1 MQHES
6 CKSLCRVL
14 HLLPLRKFA
23 AKKEESVFSLAMGH
37 LCLTPCISALLL
49 KLLPVPLNSFTDRC
63 VFLSNCIDFTC
74 FRPLDYLWRLTS
86 QGHLHEMFW
95 MVMPK
100 PFPTVE
106 QAMWI
111 MKSWRN
117 NGFFF
122 RFFFLNKCQIS
133 TVVVR
138 SSHLTTWWTVV
149 SLNGALSIETAA
161 ESMCVILHELC
172 LDIYSLQGQC
182 CSVILL
188 IVI

>member
-1 MQHES
+1 METNTNSSKSPGPWVIRTGGHS
-6 CKSLCRVL
+6 CNMSCVTLFVEFCFFYHWGNLQLK
-14 HLLPLRKFA
+14 RKN
-23 AKKEESVFSLAMGH
+23 ESVFSLAMGR

-117 NGFFF
+117 NGFS
-122 RFFFLNKCQIS
+122 FFFK
-133 TVVVR
+133 
-138 SSHLTTWWTVV
+138 
-149 SLNGALSIETAA
+149 
-161 ESMCVILHELC
+161 
-172 LDIYSLQGQC
+172 
-182 CSVILL
+182 
-188 IVI
+188 